1 MKRDRR
7 NARGYSLA
15 EILTVVAI
23 AGMVALVSL
32 PALFQL
38 LPQYRVRGAS
48 TELSAALRMA
58 RQDAIGQR
66 RPYRVTIDS
75 SGRRY
80 AISTLTTPGAAMTVS
95 TNWSPIGENNRPVP
109 TGSVWWKQ
117 LTTGITISTTGFLD
131 VDCAN
136 GTDVIFLRDGSI
148 SPMFNSGCAAGGS
161 ANIDFTTLPNIRV
174 YYPSRYVN
182 YNAYYIYGSSG
193 GNLTTS
199 QAKE

>member
-1 MKRDRR
+1 MKRDHR

-15 EILTVVAI
+15 EVLTVVGI
-23 AGMVALVSL
+23 AGVVALVSL

-75 SGRRY
+75 SARRY
-80 AISTLTTPGAAMTVS
+80 AISMLTTPGSDMTVS

-131 VDCAN
+131 IDCAN
-136 GTDVIFLRDGSI
+136 GPDVIFQRDGSI
-148 SPMFNSGCAAGGS
+148 YPAFNNACTAGGT
-161 ANIDFTTLPNIRV
+161 ANIDFTTLPKIRV

-182 YNAYYIYGSSG
+182 YNTYYVYGSSG

>member
-1 MKRDRR
+1 
-7 NARGYSLA
+7 
-15 EILTVVAI
+15 
-23 AGMVALVSL
+23 
-32 PALFQL
+32 LFQL

-80 AISTLTTPGAAMTVS
+80 AISMLTTPGSDMTVS
-95 TNWSPIGENNRPVP
+95 TNWSPIGENNRAVP

-131 VDCAN
+131 IDCAN
-136 GTDVIFLRDGSI
+136 GPDVIFQRDVPSTR
-148 SPMFNSGCAAGGS
+148 SSTTPVQPAEREHRLHDTSENS
-161 ANIDFTTLPNIRV
+161 RH
-174 YYPSRYVN
+174 YPSRFVN
-182 YNAYYIYGSSG
+182 YNTYYIYGSSG